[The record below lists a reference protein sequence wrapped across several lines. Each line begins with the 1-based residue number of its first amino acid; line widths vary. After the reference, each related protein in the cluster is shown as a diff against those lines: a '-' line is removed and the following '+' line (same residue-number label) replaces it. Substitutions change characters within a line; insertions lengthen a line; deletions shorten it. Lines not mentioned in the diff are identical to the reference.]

1 MSEAL
6 VAEGQDMSYC
16 HAALLQR
23 RGVIRV
29 AGVDA
34 RKYLQGLITNDI
46 AKAQDGRAIHA
57 GLLNP
62 QGKVLF
68 DFFVVAANGSYLLD
82 VVKDKSGELT
92 KRLSFYRLRAEVDI
106 VDEPS
111 LAISAAWGGEPHPC
125 KDAVVYPDP
134 RLPELGF
141 RLILRADTSA
151 AELGCSP
158 ASEADYDTNRIR
170 LGVPEGGLDYGFGE
184 AFPHEALFDQL
195 NGVDFAKGCYVGQEV
210 VSRMEHRGTAR
221 RRIVPIESEATLP
234 LSGSSIEVG
243 NMPIGT
249 IGSVSGASGLAL
261 VRLDRAEE
269 ALARGIPLTAAGV
282 KLRLRQPSFAKF
294 SVPAAALSA

>member
-46 AKAQDGRAIHA
+46 AKVQDGRAIHA

-68 DFFVVAANGSYLLD
+68 DFFVVAANGGYLLD

-92 KRLSFYRLRAEVDI
+92 KRLSFYRLRAEVEI

-195 NGVDFAKGCYVGQEV
+195 NGVEFAKGCYVGQEV

>member
-1 MSEAL
+1 
-6 VAEGQDMSYC
+6 MSYC

-68 DFFVVAANGSYLLD
+68 DFFVVAANGGYLLD

-210 VSRMEHRGTAR
+210 ISRMEHRGITR
-221 RRIVPIESEATLP
+221 RRIVPIEGEAPLP
-234 LSGSSIEVG
+234 SPGSSIEVG

-294 SVPAAALSA
+294 SVPATALSA

>member
-68 DFFVVAANGSYLLD
+68 DFFVVAANGGYLLD

-92 KRLSFYRLRAEVDI
+92 KRLSFYRLRAEVEI

-125 KDAVVYPDP
+125 KDTVVYPDP

-195 NGVDFAKGCYVGQEV
+195 NGVEFAKGCYVGQEV

-269 ALARGIPLTAAGV
+269 ALARGVPLTAAGV
-282 KLRLRQPSFAKF
+282 KLRIRQPSFAKF

>member
-1 MSEAL
+1 MSH
-6 VAEGQDMSYC
+6 C

-29 AGVDA
+29 AGADA

-46 AKAQDGRAIHA
+46 GKAGEDHAIHA
-57 GLLNP
+57 GLLSP
-62 QGKVLF
+62 QGKILF
-68 DFFVVAANGSYLLD
+68 DFFVVATDGGYLLD
-82 VVKDKSGELT
+82 ISKEKAGELA
-92 KRLSFYRLRAEVDI
+92 KRLGFYRLRAEVEI
-106 VDEPS
+106 VEEPS
-111 LAISAAWGGEPHPC
+111 LAVAVAWGGKLGALEG
-125 KDAVVYPDP
+125 AVVYLDP
-134 RLPELGF
+134 RLPELGI
-141 RLILRADTSA
+141 RIILPAGTNVE
-151 AELGCSP
+151 ELGCRP
-158 ASEADYDTNRIR
+158 ASEEEYDAYRIR

-221 RRIVPIESEATLP
+221 RRVVPIEGEAPLP
-234 LSGSSIEVG
+234 SPGSSIEVG
-243 NMPIGT
+243 NLPIGT

-269 ALARGIPLTAAGV
+269 ALSRGTPLTAADV
-282 KLRLRQPSFAKF
+282 KLKLRQPSFAKF

>member
-1 MSEAL
+1 
-6 VAEGQDMSYC
+6 MSYC

-68 DFFVVAANGSYLLD
+68 DFFVVAANGGYLLD
-82 VVKDKSGELT
+82 VVKDKSDELM

-125 KDAVVYPDP
+125 KDTVVYPDP

>member
-6 VAEGQDMSYC
+6 VAEGQEMSYC

-68 DFFVVAANGSYLLD
+68 DFFVVAANGGYLLD

-92 KRLSFYRLRAEVDI
+92 QRLSFYRLRAEVDI

-111 LAISAAWGGEPHPC
+111 LAISVAWGGEPHPC

-210 VSRMEHRGTAR
+210 ISRMEHRGITR
-221 RRIVPIESEATLP
+221 RRIVPIEGEAPLP
-234 LSGSSIEVG
+234 SPGSSIEVG

-269 ALARGIPLTAAGV
+269 ALARG
-282 KLRLRQPSFAKF
+282 
-294 SVPAAALSA
+294 ALSRRWRGMSSPTS

>member
-68 DFFVVAANGSYLLD
+68 DFFVVAANGGYLLD
-82 VVKDKSGELT
+82 VVKDKSDELM

-195 NGVDFAKGCYVGQEV
+195 NGVEFAKGCYVGQEV

>member
-1 MSEAL
+1 
-6 VAEGQDMSYC
+6 MSYC

-68 DFFVVAANGSYLLD
+68 DFFVVAANGGYLLD

-92 KRLSFYRLRAEVDI
+92 KRLNFYRLRAEVDI

-125 KDAVVYPDP
+125 KDTVVYPDP

-141 RLILRADTSA
+141 RLTLRADTSA

-282 KLRLRQPSFAKF
+282 KLRIRQPSFAKF

>member
-6 VAEGQDMSYC
+6 VAEGQNMSYC

-29 AGVDA
+29 AGADA

-62 QGKVLF
+62 QGKILF
-68 DFFVVAANGSYLLD
+68 DFLVVAANSGYLLD

-92 KRLSFYRLRAEVDI
+92 NRLSFYRLRAEVDI
-106 VDEPS
+106 VDDPS
-111 LAISAAWGGEPHPC
+111 LAISAAWGGAPHPF
-125 KDAVVYPDP
+125 KGAVVYPDP

-141 RLILRADTSA
+141 RVILPADTSA

-195 NGVDFAKGCYVGQEV
+195 NGVDFTKGCYVGQEV

-221 RRIVPIESEATLP
+221 RRIVPIESEASLP
-234 LSGSSIEVG
+234 APGSSIEVG

-261 VRLDRAEE
+261 VRLDRAED

-282 KLRLRQPSFAKF
+282 KLRLCQPSFAKF

>member
-1 MSEAL
+1 
-6 VAEGQDMSYC
+6 
-16 HAALLQR
+16 
-23 RGVIRV
+23 
-29 AGVDA
+29 
-34 RKYLQGLITNDI
+34 LQG
-46 AKAQDGRAIHA
+46 R
-57 GLLNP
+57 
-62 QGKVLF
+62 
-68 DFFVVAANGSYLLD
+68 
-82 VVKDKSGELT
+82 
-92 KRLSFYRLRAEVDI
+92 R
-106 VDEPS
+106 
-111 LAISAAWGGEPHPC
+111 
-125 KDAVVYPDP
+125 VYPDP

-195 NGVDFAKGCYVGQEV
+195 NGVEFAKGCYVGQEV

>member
-68 DFFVVAANGSYLLD
+68 DFFVVAANGGYLLD

-125 KDAVVYPDP
+125 KDTVVYPDP

-151 AELGCSP
+151 AELRCSP

-195 NGVDFAKGCYVGQEV
+195 NGVEFAKGCYVGQEV

>member
-1 MSEAL
+1 
-6 VAEGQDMSYC
+6 MSYC

-68 DFFVVAANGSYLLD
+68 DFFVVAANGRYLLD
-82 VVKDKSGELT
+82 VVKDKSDELM

>member
-1 MSEAL
+1 MSH
-6 VAEGQDMSYC
+6 C

-23 RGVIRV
+23 RGVIHV

-46 AKAQDGRAIHA
+46 GKAHDGRAIHA
-57 GLLNP
+57 GLLSP
-62 QGKVLF
+62 QGKILF
-68 DFFVVAANGSYLLD
+68 DFFVVAAKYGYLLD
-82 VVKDKSGELT
+82 VAKDKAGELA
-92 KRLSFYRLRAEVDI
+92 KRLSFYRLRAVVEI
-106 VDEPS
+106 AEEPS
-111 LAISAAWGGEPHPC
+111 LAVWAAWGGEPRPHQST
-125 KDAVVYPDP
+125 VVYPDP

-141 RLILRADTSA
+141 RIILPADTSA
-151 AELGCSP
+151 TELGCAS
-158 ASEADYDTNRIR
+158 ASEADYDTHRIK

-210 VSRMEHRGTAR
+210 ISRMEHRGITR
-221 RRIVPIESEATLP
+221 RRIVPIEGEAPLP
-234 LSGSSIEVG
+234 SPGSSIEVG

>member
-1 MSEAL
+1 
-6 VAEGQDMSYC
+6 MSYC

-68 DFFVVAANGSYLLD
+68 DFFVVAANGGYLLD

-195 NGVDFAKGCYVGQEV
+195 NGVEFAKGCYVGQEV

-234 LSGSSIEVG
+234 LSGGSSIEVG

>member
-1 MSEAL
+1 
-6 VAEGQDMSYC
+6 MSYC

-68 DFFVVAANGSYLLD
+68 DFFVVAANGGYLLD

-151 AELGCSP
+151 AELGCSL

-243 NMPIGT
+243 NVPIGI

-269 ALARGIPLTAAGV
+269 ALARGVPLTAAGV
-282 KLRLRQPSFAKF
+282 KLRIRQPSFAKF

>member
-1 MSEAL
+1 
-6 VAEGQDMSYC
+6 MSYC

-68 DFFVVAANGSYLLD
+68 DFFVVAANGGYLLD
-82 VVKDKSGELT
+82 VVKDKSDELM

-269 ALARGIPLTAAGV
+269 SLARGIPLTAAGV

>member
-68 DFFVVAANGSYLLD
+68 DFFVVAANGGYLLD

-125 KDAVVYPDP
+125 KDTVVYPDP

-151 AELGCSP
+151 AELRCSP

-269 ALARGIPLTAAGV
+269 ALARGVPLTAAGV
-282 KLRLRQPSFAKF
+282 KLRIRQPSFAKF

>member
-68 DFFVVAANGSYLLD
+68 DFFVVVANGGYLLD
-82 VVKDKSGELT
+82 VLKDKSDELM

-269 ALARGIPLTAAGV
+269 SLARGIPLTAAGV

>member
-68 DFFVVAANGSYLLD
+68 DFFVVAANGGYLLD
-82 VVKDKSGELT
+82 VVKDKSDELM

-195 NGVDFAKGCYVGQEV
+195 NGVEFAKGCYVGQEV

-261 VRLDRAEE
+261 VRLNRAEE

>member
-125 KDAVVYPDP
+125 KDTVVYPDP

-195 NGVDFAKGCYVGQEV
+195 NGVEFAKGCYVGQEV